1 MNNTSPELI
10 QLFETYTASA
20 TSLGSQL
27 SKATTATLQDDP
39 LVVAT
44 GTDFAIFPGK
54 GLPPTVQSFRLSTRG
69 FKELAGISHL
79 GPALA
84 TLVRLRELGWTRAQ
98 WQPDAERLLAAVQ
111 TARAAN
117 SEALWRDQIA
127 VNAYAGR
134 EAAITAM
141 IDYACVL
148 TERYLR
154 LVMQDENLLTS
165 AHLREHYL
173 EAKGDAVGATVPFN
187 QVMIATF
194 FLVGLDIG
202 HRVMKWFDQHTID
215 WSRAMVLV
223 CGRAGRPTAGVTWTS
238 NSVCATILG
247 ASRQKLPLSRMYIA
261 PHGPTFTLGGATDM
275 AAVAAFEE
283 PLRTL
288 WGYTRAICDLG
299 PVMFDGY
306 PRYEPG
312 ALGLPVL
319 ESDTTRI
326 SDMPVIQSINDWKA
340 MVTRLRVAVE
350 DPRQLLSGC
359 VTDFAVAQLQACGN
373 DPTQVTVPGLD
384 GAVYPALKL
393 G

>member
-1 MNNTSPELI
+1 MNHSPELI
-10 QLFETYTASA
+10 QLFETYTASP
-20 TSLGSQL
+20 TSLGAQL
-27 SKATTATLQDDP
+27 SRATAATQVDDP

-44 GTDFAIFPGK
+44 GTDFAIFPGQ
-54 GLPPTVQSFRLSTRG
+54 GRPPTVQSFRLSTRG

-84 TLVRLRELGWTRAQ
+84 TLVRLRALGWTRAQ
-98 WQPDAERLLAAVQ
+98 WQPEAERLLAAVD

-127 VNAYAGR
+127 VAAYAGR
-134 EAAITAM
+134 EAAIATL

-148 TERYLR
+148 TRRYLH
-154 LVMQDENLLTS
+154 LVLHDETMLTS
-165 AHLREHYL
+165 AHLRQHYL
-173 EAKGDAVGATVPFN
+173 EASGDAVGASVPFN

-202 HRVMKWFDQHTID
+202 YRVTQWFDQHTID

-247 ASRQKLPLSRMYIA
+247 ASRQQLPLSRMYIA
-261 PHGPTFTLGGATDM
+261 PHGPTFTLGGSTDM
-275 AAVAAFEE
+275 AAVAAFEK
-283 PLRTL
+283 PLREL

-312 ALGLPVL
+312 ASGLPVL
-319 ESDTTRI
+319 GPDTASV
-326 SDMPVIQSINDWKA
+326 SDMPQIQGIDDWQS

-359 VTDFAVAQLQACGN
+359 VTDYAVA
-373 DPTQVTVPGLD
+373 
-384 GAVYPALKL
+384 
-393 G
+393 